1 LAEWLPYIV
10 EITLYGVTK
19 ETHEKVTGIPGSY
32 NRCQRGIELLL
43 ERKIPLGLKTMA
55 MTLNRNELS
64 DIKEYAE
71 GLGVK
76 FRFDPILNP
85 KLDGSK
91 IPCNFRLSL
100 EEVVKLDLAE
110 EKRVNE
116 WREFCE

>member
-1 LAEWLPYIV
+1 
-10 EITLYGVTK
+10 
-19 ETHEKVTGIPGSY
+19 
-32 NRCQRGIELLL
+32 
-43 ERKIPLGLKTMA
+43 

-91 IPCNFRLSL
+91 TPCNFRLSP
-100 EEVVKLDLAE
+100 EEVL
-110 EKRVNE
+110 
-116 WREFCE
+116 